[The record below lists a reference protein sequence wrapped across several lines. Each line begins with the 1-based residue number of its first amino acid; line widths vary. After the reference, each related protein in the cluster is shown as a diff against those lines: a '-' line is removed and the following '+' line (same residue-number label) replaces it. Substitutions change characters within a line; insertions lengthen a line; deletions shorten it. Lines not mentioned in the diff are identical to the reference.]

1 MDTSDIGTS
10 TSRRGRR
17 GAATP
22 VAHEAGNSVVLGP
35 RDSLVGSL
43 TIEGDVHIEGS
54 VEGEIAATGEV
65 NVHSTGTARARI
77 EARDIVIA
85 GAVEGSVVARGRVSI
100 GESATLSGELQ
111 SARLRVDEGATVNA
125 RIAMRAPGDVPP
137 ARRSDRHD
145 GHKHESEEHSVD
157 VTGSPTGTATEASA
171 YADVSDGS
179 ASDDADGAPESS
191 AVFSGAESEEG

>member
-43 TIEGDVHIEGS
+43 AVEGDVHIEGS

-100 GESATLSGELQ
+100 GDSATLNGELQ
-111 SARLRVDEGATVNA
+111 STRLRVDEGATVNA
-125 RIAMRAPGDVPP
+125 TIAMRAPGDAPP
-137 ARRSDRHD
+137 ARRSDRHQ
-145 GHKHESEEHSVD
+145 GHETEEHSVD
-157 VTGSPTGTATEASA
+157 VTGSPAGAATEASA

-179 ASDDADGAPESS
+179 APDDADGAPETS